1 MDQDMGS
8 TQEFISVK
16 VLGLLIAIICLTY
29 FNYSSNQTF
38 GAELGDGHNMPMVT
52 IGDRNAMLAFTATQL
67 PTNKNVNLDFT
78 LLDNKTGNNIQHT
91 TYLVTISNANQRL
104 FTETVHSHDGH
115 ILMEFVPSTIDPY
128 RINANFDTLS
138 ASYVADFSSPIKVI
152 GKIFSP
158 GNYTVSLEVTGIDF
172 DNLFLPSPLKFE
184 FPVSIN

>member
-1 MDQDMGS
+1 MMNPDMGS

-16 VLGLLIAIICLTY
+16 VLGLLTAIICTSY
-29 FNYSSNQTF
+29 VNYSSNQTF

-52 IGDRNAMLAFTATQL
+52 IGDRNAMLAFNATQV

-78 LLDNKTGNNIQHT
+78 LLDNKTGKTYNT

-115 ILMEFVPSTIDPY
+115 LLMEFVPSTIDPY
-128 RINANFDTLS
+128 RVNANFDTLS
-138 ASYVADFSSPIKVI
+138 ASYVSDFSGPIKVI

-158 GNYTVSLEVTGIDF
+158 GNYAVSLEVTGVDF

-184 FPVSIN
+184 FPVLIS